1 MIKQIFIL
9 FTIFFVINAEVT
21 VLNTDSFKEH
31 IETNEYV
38 LVKFFAPWC
47 GHCKKLAPH
56 YEKLSTEGVKGV
68 SITEVDA
75 TVDTQLAKEF
85 DVKGYPTMKWFINGT
100 EYALKADAISIQ

>member
-9 FTIFFVINAEVT
+9 FTVLNVINAEVT

-100 EYALKADAISIQ
+100 PLTPSVDNFS